1 MTKKITELEILAG
14 EREKLQAE
22 KNTLQMQNAE
32 ASQKLISLQEDKDTA
47 NERANYSENL
57 LMETIKQLEDLKQK
71 MKDAE
76 DYIYNV

>member
-1 MTKKITELEILAG
+1 MAG
-14 EREKLQAE
+14 ERETLEAE
-22 KNTLQMQNAE
+22 KNALQRQNAE

>member
-1 MTKKITELEILAG
+1 MAG
-14 EREKLQAE
+14 EKEKLEAE
-22 KNTLQMQNAE
+22 KNVLERQNVE
-32 ASQKLISLQEDKDTA
+32 ASQKIISLQEDKDTA

-57 LMETIKQLEDLKQK
+57 LMETIKQLEELKQK

>member
-1 MTKKITELEILAG
+1 MAG
-14 EREKLQAE
+14 EKEKLEAE
-22 KNTLQMQNAE
+22 KNALQKQNAE
-32 ASQKLISLQEDKDTA
+32 TSQKLISLQEDKETA

>member
-1 MTKKITELEILAG
+1 MAG
-14 EREKLQAE
+14 ERERLEAE
-22 KNTLQMQNAE
+22 KNALQRQNAE
-32 ASQKLISLQEDKDTA
+32 ASLKLISLQDDKDTA

-71 MKDAE
+71 MKEAE

>member
-1 MTKKITELEILAG
+1 MAR
-14 EREKLQAE
+14 EREKLEAE
-22 KNTLQMQNAE
+22 KNALQKQNAE
-32 ASQKLISLQEDKDTA
+32 TSQKLISLQEDKETA

>member
-1 MTKKITELEILAG
+1 
-14 EREKLQAE
+14 
-22 KNTLQMQNAE
+22 MQRQNSE
-32 ASQKLISLQEDKDTA
+32 ASQKLISLQEDNDMA

-57 LMETIKQLEDLKQK
+57 LMETIKQLEDLKRK

>member
-1 MTKKITELEILAG
+1 MAG
-14 EREKLQAE
+14 ESERLEAE
-22 KNTLQMQNAE
+22 KNALQRQNAE

>member
-1 MTKKITELEILAG
+1 MAG
-14 EREKLQAE
+14 EREKLEAE
-22 KNTLQMQNAE
+22 KNALQKQNAE
-32 ASQKLISLQEDKDTA
+32 TSQKLISLQEDKETA